1 MGPAPTTCS
10 NFGQNRHNAFRGR
23 LKELRAK
30 HVSDRGMPFVS

>member
-10 NFGQNRHNAFRGR
+10 NLDQNRHNAFRGR

-30 HVSDRGMPFVS
+30 HVGERGKPFGS